1 MKTNDFHQMLNA
13 MAEGWKNRDYKKV
26 ASFFNDDLFYSDGL
40 NYAFHN
46 KKDLLEFFENDGG
59 HEQFCVFYNSIF
71 DDRNQL
77 GVGEYTYIGTNS
89 FHGTV
94 WIKIEN
100 NKISSWREYQHK
112 TDLSW
117 KEFWKNGK

>member
-1 MKTNDFHQMLNA
+1 MKTVDFHRMIRS
-13 MAEGWKNRDYKKV
+13 MAEFWKNRNYARV
-26 ASFFNDDLFYSDGL
+26 VEFFNDDLFYSDGL
-40 NYAFHN
+40 NYTFQN
-46 KKDLLEFFENDGG
+46 KGDLLRFFENDNG

-71 DDRNQL
+71 DDKNQI

-89 FHGTV
+89 YHGTV

-117 KEFWKNGK
+117 KEFWAKQK

>member
-1 MKTNDFHQMLNA
+1 MKNVDFHHMLNA
-13 MAEGWKNRDYKKV
+13 LAEAWKNRDYKKV
-26 ASFFNDDLFYSDGL
+26 ISFFNDELFYSDGL
-40 NYAFHN
+40 NYRFSN
-46 KKDLLEFFENDGG
+46 KQDLLGFFENDDGNA
-59 HEQFCVFYNSIF
+59 QFCVFYNSIF
-71 DDRNQL
+71 DDKNQI

-100 NKISSWREYQHK
+100 NRIASWREYQHK

-117 KEFWKNGK
+117 KEFWKKEE

>member
-1 MKTNDFHQMLNA
+1 MKTNDFYQMLDA
-13 MAEGWKNRDYKKV
+13 MVESWKKRDYKRIV
-26 ASFFNDDLFYSDGL
+26 QFFNEDLFYSDGL

-46 KKDLLEFFENDGG
+46 KTDLLKFFENDDGLD
-59 HEQFCVFYNSIF
+59 QFCVFYNSIF
-71 DDRNQL
+71 DDRNQI

-89 FHGTV
+89 YHGTV

-112 TDLSW
+112 TDKSW
-117 KEFWKNGK
+117 KEFWKNKE